1 MKRSLIA
8 IKTMVWKDLLLELKS
23 KDVIISIVSF
33 ALLALVIF
41 NFAFGSSSQLASL
54 IAPGAIWV
62 SITFV
67 GVIGL
72 NRLFVIEHDQGS
84 IVGLLLT
91 PVSRDSIYFGKMLSM
106 FVFLTI
112 SEIILLPIYA
122 ILFNTSITHPIFLL
136 IVVLGTI
143 GFASLGTL
151 FSAMAVNT
159 RSREIMLPVMF
170 LPIVMPILIGSVV
183 ASANI
188 LDGGG
193 WSDAARGIHIII
205 VFDVLSLVVS
215 PLLFEQIMQE

>member
-62 SITFV
+62 SITFA

-215 PLLFEQIMQE
+215 PLLFDQIMQE

>member
-1 MKRSLIA
+1 M
-8 IKTMVWKDLLLELKS
+8 
-23 KDVIISIVSF
+23 
-33 ALLALVIF
+33 
-41 NFAFGSSSQLASL
+41 
-54 IAPGAIWV
+54 
-62 SITFV
+62 
-67 GVIGL
+67 IGL

-84 IVGLLLT
+84 IIGLLLT
-91 PVSRDSIYFGKMLSM
+91 PVSKDSIFFGKMLSM

-193 WSDAARGIHIII
+193 WSDSARGIHIII

-215 PLLFEQIMQE
+215 PLLFEHIIQE

>member
-1 MKRSLIA
+1 MKRSLVA
-8 IKTMVWKDLLLELKS
+8 IKAILWKDLLLELKS

-41 NFAFGSSSQLASL
+41 NFAFGSSPQLASL

-62 SITFV
+62 SITFA

-84 IVGLLLT
+84 IIGLLLT
-91 PVSRDSIYFGKMLSM
+91 PVSKDSIFFDKMLSM

-215 PLLFEQIMQE
+215 PLLFEHIMQE

>member
-1 MKRSLIA
+1 MKRALIA

-62 SITFV
+62 SITFA

>member
-1 MKRSLIA
+1 MKRSLVA
-8 IKTMVWKDLLLELKS
+8 IKTILWKDLLLELKS

-41 NFAFGSSSQLASL
+41 NFAFGSSPQLASL

-62 SITFV
+62 SITFA

-72 NRLFVIEHDQGS
+72 NRLFVIEHEQGS
-84 IVGLLLT
+84 IIGLLLT
-91 PVSRDSIYFGKMLSM
+91 PVSKDSIFFGKMLSM

-193 WSDAARGIHIII
+193 WSDAARGIQILI

-215 PLLFEQIMQE
+215 PLLFEHIMQE

>member
-1 MKRSLIA
+1 MKRSVVA
-8 IKTMVWKDLLLELKS
+8 IKTILWKDLLLELKS

-41 NFAFGSSSQLASL
+41 NFAFGSSPQLASL

-62 SITFV
+62 SITFA

-84 IVGLLLT
+84 IIGLLLT
-91 PVSRDSIYFGKMLSM
+91 PVSKDSIFFGKMLSM

-215 PLLFEQIMQE
+215 PLLFEHIMQE

>member
-1 MKRSLIA
+1 MKRSVVA
-8 IKTMVWKDLLLELKS
+8 IKTILWKDLLLELKS

-41 NFAFGSSSQLASL
+41 NFAFGSSPQLASL

-62 SITFV
+62 SITFA

-72 NRLFVIEHDQGS
+72 NRLFVIAHDQGS
-84 IVGLLLT
+84 IIGLLLT
-91 PVSRDSIYFGKMLSM
+91 PVSKDSIFFGKMLSM

-215 PLLFEQIMQE
+215 PLLFEHIMQE

>member
-1 MKRSLIA
+1 MKEFFGA
-8 IKTMVWKDLLLELKS
+8 VKTILWKDLSLELKS
-23 KDVIISIVSF
+23 KDVIISIISF

-41 NFAFGSSSQLASL
+41 NFAFGSSPQLASL

-62 SITFV
+62 SITFA

-72 NRLFVIEHDQGS
+72 NRLFVIEHDQGN

-91 PVSRDSIYFGKMLSM
+91 PVSRESIYFGKMLSM
-106 FVFLTI
+106 FIFMTI
-112 SEIILLPIYA
+112 SELVLLPIYA
-122 ILFNTSITHPIFLL
+122 ILFNTPILHPILLL

-183 ASANI
+183 ASGNI

-215 PLLFEQIMQE
+215 PILFEQIIQE

>member
-62 SITFV
+62 SITFA

-122 ILFNTSITHPIFLL
+122 ILFNASITHPIFLL

>member
-8 IKTMVWKDLLLELKS
+8 IKTMLWKDLLLELKS

-62 SITFV
+62 SITFA

-183 ASANI
+183 ASANV

>member
-1 MKRSLIA
+1 M
-8 IKTMVWKDLLLELKS
+8 
-23 KDVIISIVSF
+23 
-33 ALLALVIF
+33 
-41 NFAFGSSSQLASL
+41 
-54 IAPGAIWV
+54 
-62 SITFV
+62 
-67 GVIGL
+67 
-72 NRLFVIEHDQGS
+72 
-84 IVGLLLT
+84 LLT
-91 PVSRDSIYFGKMLSM
+91 PVSKDSIFFGKMLSM

-193 WSDAARGIHIII
+193 WSDAARCIHIII

-215 PLLFEQIMQE
+215 PLLFEHIIQE

>member
-1 MKRSLIA
+1 MKRSVVA
-8 IKTMVWKDLLLELKS
+8 IKTILWKDLLLELKS
-23 KDVIISIVSF
+23 KDVIISIGSF
-33 ALLALVIF
+33 ALLALVRF
-41 NFAFGSSSQLASL
+41 NFAFGSSPQLASL

-62 SITFV
+62 SITFA

-84 IVGLLLT
+84 IIGLLLT
-91 PVSRDSIYFGKMLSM
+91 PVSKDSIFFGKMLSM

-215 PLLFEQIMQE
+215 PLLFEHIMQE

>member
-1 MKRSLIA
+1 M
-8 IKTMVWKDLLLELKS
+8 
-23 KDVIISIVSF
+23 
-33 ALLALVIF
+33 
-41 NFAFGSSSQLASL
+41 
-54 IAPGAIWV
+54 
-62 SITFV
+62 
-67 GVIGL
+67 
-72 NRLFVIEHDQGS
+72 
-84 IVGLLLT
+84 
-91 PVSRDSIYFGKMLSM
+91 
-106 FVFLTI
+106 
-112 SEIILLPIYA
+112 
-122 ILFNTSITHPIFLL
+122 
-136 IVVLGTI
+136 VLGTI

>member
-8 IKTMVWKDLLLELKS
+8 IKTMLWKDLLLELKS

-62 SITFV
+62 SITFA

-183 ASANI
+183 ASANV

-193 WSDAARGIHIII
+193 WADAARGIHIII

>member
-1 MKRSLIA
+1 
-8 IKTMVWKDLLLELKS
+8 MVWKDLLLELKS

-62 SITFV
+62 SITFA

>member
-1 MKRSLIA
+1 MKRSLVA
-8 IKTMVWKDLLLELKS
+8 IKAILWKDLLLELKS

-41 NFAFGSSSQLASL
+41 NFAFGSSPQLASL

-62 SITFV
+62 SITFA
-67 GVIGL
+67 GVIGP

-84 IVGLLLT
+84 IIGLLLT
-91 PVSRDSIYFGKMLSM
+91 PVSKDSIYFGKMLSM

-183 ASANI
+183 SSANI

-193 WSDAARGIHIII
+193 WSGAARGIHIII
-205 VFDVLSLVVS
+205 VFDVLSLVIS
-215 PLLFEQIMQE
+215 PLLFEHIMQE

>member
-62 SITFV
+62 SITFA

-84 IVGLLLT
+84 IIGLLLT
-91 PVSRDSIYFGKMLSM
+91 PVSKDSIFFGKMLSM

>member
-1 MKRSLIA
+1 MKRSVVA
-8 IKTMVWKDLLLELKS
+8 IKTILWKDLLLELKS

-41 NFAFGSSSQLASL
+41 NFAFGSSPQLASL

-62 SITFV
+62 SITFA

-84 IVGLLLT
+84 IIGLLLT
-91 PVSRDSIYFGKMLSM
+91 PVSKDSIFFGKMLSM

-159 RSREIMLPVMF
+159 RSREIMLPVRF
-170 LPIVMPILIGSVV
+170 LPIVMPIVIG
-183 ASANI
+183 
-188 LDGGG
+188 
-193 WSDAARGIHIII
+193 
-205 VFDVLSLVVS
+205 
-215 PLLFEQIMQE
+215 

>member
-62 SITFV
+62 SITFA

-72 NRLFVIEHDQGS
+72 NSLFVIEHDQGS

>member
-1 MKRSLIA
+1 
-8 IKTMVWKDLLLELKS
+8 MVWKDLLLELKS

-62 SITFV
+62 SITFA

-143 GFASLGTL
+143 GFATLGTL

>member
-8 IKTMVWKDLLLELKS
+8 IKTMLWKDLLLELKS

-41 NFAFGSSSQLASL
+41 NFAFGSSPQLASL

-62 SITFV
+62 SITFA

-84 IVGLLLT
+84 IIGLLLT
-91 PVSRDSIYFGKMLSM
+91 PVSKDSIFFGKMLSM

-193 WSDAARGIHIII
+193 WSDAAASGH
-205 VFDVLSLVVS
+205 
-215 PLLFEQIMQE
+215 PGHA

>member
-1 MKRSLIA
+1 MKRSVVA
-8 IKTMVWKDLLLELKS
+8 IKTILWKDLLLELKS

-41 NFAFGSSSQLASL
+41 NFAFGSSPQLASL

-62 SITFV
+62 SITFA

-84 IVGLLLT
+84 IIGLLLT
-91 PVSRDSIYFGKMLSM
+91 PVSKDSIFFGKMLSM

-193 WSDAARGIHIII
+193 WSDSARGIHIII

-215 PLLFEQIMQE
+215 PLLFEHIMQE

>member
-1 MKRSLIA
+1 
-8 IKTMVWKDLLLELKS
+8 
-23 KDVIISIVSF
+23 
-33 ALLALVIF
+33 
-41 NFAFGSSSQLASL
+41 
-54 IAPGAIWV
+54 
-62 SITFV
+62 
-67 GVIGL
+67 
-72 NRLFVIEHDQGS
+72 
-84 IVGLLLT
+84 
-91 PVSRDSIYFGKMLSM
+91 M

>member
-8 IKTMVWKDLLLELKS
+8 IKTMVWKDLVLELKS

-62 SITFV
+62 SITFA

-215 PLLFEQIMQE
+215 PLLFEHIMQE

>member
-62 SITFV
+62 SITFA

-215 PLLFEQIMQE
+215 PLLFEQIMKE

>member
-1 MKRSLIA
+1 MKRSLVA
-8 IKTMVWKDLLLELKS
+8 IKTILWKDLLLELKS

-41 NFAFGSSSQLASL
+41 NFAFGSSPQLASL

-62 SITFV
+62 SITFA

-72 NRLFVIEHDQGS
+72 NRLFVIEHEQGS
-84 IVGLLLT
+84 IIGLLLT
-91 PVSRDSIYFGKMLSM
+91 PVSKDSIFFGKMLSM

-193 WSDAARGIHIII
+193 WSDSARGIHIII

-215 PLLFEQIMQE
+215 PLLFEHIIQE

>member
-54 IAPGAIWV
+54 IAPGAILV
-62 SITFV
+62 SKTFA
-67 GVIGL
+67 GVIRL

>member
-62 SITFV
+62 SITFA

-91 PVSRDSIYFGKMLSM
+91 PVSRDSIYFGKMLAM

>member
-1 MKRSLIA
+1 MKRSLVA
-8 IKTMVWKDLLLELKS
+8 IKTILWKDLLLELKS

-41 NFAFGSSSQLASL
+41 NFAFGSSPQLASL

-62 SITFV
+62 SITFA

-72 NRLFVIEHDQGS
+72 NRLFVIEHEQGS
-84 IVGLLLT
+84 IIGLLLT
-91 PVSRDSIYFGKMLSM
+91 PVSKDSIFFGKMLSM

-215 PLLFEQIMQE
+215 PLLFEHIMQE

>member
-8 IKTMVWKDLLLELKS
+8 IKTMVWKDLVLELKS

-62 SITFV
+62 SITFA

>member
-1 MKRSLIA
+1 MKRSLVA
-8 IKTMVWKDLLLELKS
+8 IKAILWKDLLLELKS

-41 NFAFGSSSQLASL
+41 NFAFGSSPQLASL

-62 SITFV
+62 SITFA

-84 IVGLLLT
+84 IIGLLLT
-91 PVSRDSIYFGKMLSM
+91 PVSKDSIFFGKMLSM

-215 PLLFEQIMQE
+215 PLLFEHIMQE

>member
-8 IKTMVWKDLLLELKS
+8 IKTMLWKDLLLELKS

-62 SITFV
+62 SITFA

-183 ASANI
+183 ASANV

-193 WSDAARGIHIII
+193 WSDAARGIQIII
-205 VFDVLSLVVS
+205 VIDVLSLVVS

>member
-62 SITFV
+62 SITFA

>member
-1 MKRSLIA
+1 MKRSVVA
-8 IKTMVWKDLLLELKS
+8 IKTILWKDLLLELKS

-41 NFAFGSSSQLASL
+41 NFAFGSSPQLASL

-62 SITFV
+62 SITFA

-84 IVGLLLT
+84 IIGLLLT
-91 PVSRDSIYFGKMLSM
+91 PVSKDSIFFGKMLSM

-193 WSDAARGIHIII
+193 WSDSARGIHIII

-215 PLLFEQIMQE
+215 PLLFEHIIQE

>member
-62 SITFV
+62 SITFA

-215 PLLFEQIMQE
+215 PLLFEHIIQE

>member
-54 IAPGAIWV
+54 IAPGAIWG
-62 SITFV
+62 SITFA

>member
-1 MKRSLIA
+1 MKRSLVA
-8 IKTMVWKDLLLELKS
+8 IKTILWKDLLLELKS

-41 NFAFGSSSQLASL
+41 NFAFGSSPQLASL

-62 SITFV
+62 SITFA

-72 NRLFVIEHDQGS
+72 NRLFVIEHEQGS
-84 IVGLLLT
+84 IIGLLLT
-91 PVSRDSIYFGKMLSM
+91 PVSKDSIFFGKMLSM

-193 WSDAARGIHIII
+193 WSDSARGIHIII

-215 PLLFEQIMQE
+215 PLLFEHIMQE

>member
-1 MKRSLIA
+1 MKRSLVVVRTIL
-8 IKTMVWKDLLLELKS
+8 WKDLLLELKS

-33 ALLALVIF
+33 AMLALVIF

-62 SITFV
+62 SITFA

-84 IVGLLLT
+84 IIGLLLT

-122 ILFNTSITHPIFLL
+122 ILFNTSIIHPLFLL
-136 IVVLGTI
+136 IVALGTI

-193 WSDAARGIHIII
+193 WSDASRGIHIII
-205 VFDVLSLVVS
+205 VFDVLSLIVS
-215 PLLFEQIMQE
+215 PLLFEQIIQE

>member
-215 PLLFEQIMQE
+215 LSLIHI